1 MSLPLSCDVIVV
13 GGGAAGECNRDGIND
28 NLRWNC
34 GVEGVS
40 NDLAVEALRDRQV
53 RNFAAILLLSR
64 GVPMFLW
71 GDEVRRTQNG
81 NNNAYC
87 QDNEISWFDW
97 TLVEKNRDLYRFW
110 KRMIE
115 FRKRHPALHGRRFFR
130 GERNERGLVDVTW
143 HGTKLNSPGWDSPF
157 GRALSMTLAG
167 FDGDNDIHIMLNMYW
182 ESLDFDLPSIPG
194 RAWLK
199 AVATSQGPPLD
210 VSDFGT
216 ELPIVGGVYRAR
228 GRSVMVLISR

>member
-87 QDNEISWFDW
+87 QDNEIGGPAARNSGPNISP
-97 TLVEKNRDLYRFW
+97 EK
-110 KRMIE
+110 
-115 FRKRHPALHGRRFFR
+115 
-130 GERNERGLVDVTW
+130 V
-143 HGTKLNSPGWDSPF
+143 
-157 GRALSMTLAG
+157 LSLT
-167 FDGDNDIHIMLNMYW
+167 ND
-182 ESLDFDLPSIPG
+182 
-194 RAWLK
+194 A
-199 AVATSQGPPLD
+199 
-210 VSDFGT
+210 
-216 ELPIVGGVYRAR
+216 
-228 GRSVMVLISR
+228 